1 MRISTA
7 YQYDSYSRDV
17 NRAQQSYVSAQRL
30 AANGI
35 RVSRPSDDPS
45 AMSAIVSMKSLRRGI
60 DQYEKNLNTAKA
72 VLGFTEGI
80 LSESHQ
86 IMRRG
91 YELALR
97 GANSPSDQAGREAM
111 AKEIG
116 EMQRRLVALA
126 NSTGPSNEFVFGGQ
140 AVKTTPFT
148 LSGTTLQYNGD
159 NGQRVAETGPG
170 QMIVVSIAGES
181 LFREAYD
188 RLETLRNH
196 LMSGNTGALSG
207 ESVSQMQQSMNAFND
222 ARGTVGA
229 RLQSIEEARN
239 HHIRRSDELMARIS
253 DEQEVDM
260 AEAIVRLKTAETAYT
275 AALTVASQGYRL
287 SLMDFIRG

>member
-17 NRAQQSYVSAQRL
+17 NRAQQSYVSAQRV

-45 AMSAIVSMKSLRRGI
+45 AMSAIVSMTSLRRGI
-60 DQYEKNLNTAKA
+60 EQYGKNLNTAKA
-72 VLGFTEGI
+72 VLGFTEAA
-80 LSESHQ
+80 LAESHQ

-97 GANSPSDQAGREAM
+97 GANTPSDQSGREAM

-116 EMQRRLVALA
+116 EMQRRLIALA
-126 NSTGPSNEFVFGGQ
+126 NSTGPSNEFVFAGQ

-148 LSGTTLQYNGD
+148 LSGNTLQYNGD
-159 NGQRVAETGPG
+159 NGQRVVETGPG
-170 QMIVVSIAGES
+170 QVMVVGTSGDPM
-181 LFREAYD
+181 FREAYE
-188 RLETLRNH
+188 RLETLRNN
-196 LMSGNTGALSG
+196 LMSGNAGALSG
-207 ESVSQMQQSMNAFND
+207 ESVTQMQQSMNAFND

-229 RLQSIEEARN
+229 RLQAIEEARN
-239 HHIRRSDELMARIS
+239 HHMRRSDELMARIS
-253 DEQEVDM
+253 DVQEVDM
-260 AEAIVRLKTAETAYT
+260 AEAIVRLKTAETAYS

>member
-7 YQYDSYSRDV
+7 YQYDSYTRDV
-17 NRAQQSYVSAQRL
+17 NRAQQSYVSAQKL
-30 AANGI
+30 AASGI
-35 RVSRPSDDPS
+35 RVNRPSDDPS

-60 DQYEKNLNTAKA
+60 EQYGKNLNTAKA
-72 VLGFTEGI
+72 VLGFTEDA
-80 LSESHQ
+80 LSEAHR

-97 GANSPSDQAGREAM
+97 GANTPTDQAGREAM

-126 NSTGPSNEFVFGGQ
+126 NSIGPSKEFIFAGQ

-148 LSGTTLQYNGD
+148 VSGTTLQYNGD
-159 NGQRVAETGPG
+159 NAVRVVETGPG
-170 QMIVVSIAGES
+170 QVMVIGTSGDPM
-181 LFREAYD
+181 FREAYD

-196 LMSGNTGALSG
+196 LMSGNAGAISG
-207 ESVSQMQQSMNAFND
+207 ESVTQMQQSMNAFND

-229 RLQSIEEARN
+229 RLQSIEEASN
-239 HHIRRSDELMARIS
+239 HHARRADELTARIS